1 MTVVEQLFEE
11 IRTWT
16 SINDALRMQL
26 EADIQ
31 IWLQKEQEQLNKANV
46 SSRLSLEELI
56 WKKQNPDKP
65 FNADDFYDW
74 AAENAKVALDFA
86 FDIHHELVR

>member
-31 IWLQKEQEQLNKANV
+31 IWLQKEQEQLNKAWQDGV
-46 SSRLSLEELI
+46 VTA
-56 WKKQNPDKP
+56 QND
-65 FNADDFYDW
+65 
-74 AAENAKVALDFA
+74 AAKEIEKNY
-86 FDIHHELVR
+86 RPNQR

>member
-31 IWLQKEQEQLNKANV
+31 IWLQKEQDQLNKAWQDGAV
-46 SSRLSLEELI
+46 TA
-56 WKKQNPDKP
+56 QND
-65 FNADDFYDW
+65 
-74 AAENAKVALDFA
+74 AAKEIEKNYRPN
-86 FDIHHELVR
+86 HR

>member
-31 IWLQKEQEQLNKANV
+31 IWLQKEQEQLNKAWQDGAV
-46 SSRLSLEELI
+46 TA
-56 WKKQNPDKP
+56 QND
-65 FNADDFYDW
+65 
-74 AAENAKVALDFA
+74 AAKEIEKNYRPN
-86 FDIHHELVR
+86 ER

>member
-31 IWLQKEQEQLNKANV
+31 IWLQKEQEQLNKAWQDGAV
-46 SSRLSLEELI
+46 TA
-56 WKKQNPDKP
+56 QNDAAKEIEK
-65 FNADDFYDW
+65 NYVACNNDRNKCQCKDW
-74 AAENAKVALDFA
+74 GGCTVDYSF
-86 FDIHHELVR
+86 

>member
-31 IWLQKEQEQLNKANV
+31 IWLQKEQEQLNKAWQDGAV
-46 SSRLSLEELI
+46 TA
-56 WKKQNPDKP
+56 QND
-65 FNADDFYDW
+65 
-74 AAENAKVALDFA
+74 AAKEIEKNY
-86 FDIHHELVR
+86 RPNQR